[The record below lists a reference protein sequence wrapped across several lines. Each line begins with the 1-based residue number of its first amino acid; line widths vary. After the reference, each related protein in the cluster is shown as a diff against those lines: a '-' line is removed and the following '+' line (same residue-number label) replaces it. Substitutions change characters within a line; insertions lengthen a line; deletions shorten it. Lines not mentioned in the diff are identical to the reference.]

1 MPAFTG
7 FPPGK
12 NPYIP
17 LPEEFFSVALPQ
29 MENLG
34 ELKVVLYLF
43 WRLYQ
48 KEGSPRCASDR
59 ELLADPLLRRTLR
72 RQGDPRPIEE
82 RLRAALEQAQAS
94 GILLRVRVR
103 VDGEVV
109 SWYFFNTDRSRR
121 AVARLQ
127 RGELSP
133 ETLLD
138 AEGPAGQFSSLAN
151 GDGAMSGATGTR
163 GMIHAL
169 TLEVDRPNIFTLYEQ
184 NIGLLPPLVAEEL
197 REAGERF
204 PQEWIE
210 EAFRLAAQQ
219 NKRKWSYIRAILRRW
234 ETEGKGA

>member
-7 FPPGK
+7 FPSGK
-12 NPYIP
+12 NPYVP
-17 LPEEFFSVALPQ
+17 LPETFFSTVLPQ
-29 MENLG
+29 MESLG

-82 RLRAALEQAQAS
+82 RLRAALEQAQAN

-103 VDGEVV
+103 VDGEIV

-121 AVARLQ
+121 AVTRLQ
-127 RGELSP
+127 HGELSP
-133 ETLLD
+133 EALLD
-138 AEGPAGQFSSLAN
+138 VEGPVAQP
-151 GDGAMSGATGTR
+151 SGADDSGAL
-163 GMIHAL
+163 GVIGAGGVIHTLAL
-169 TLEVDRPNIFTLYEQ
+169 EIDRPNIFTMYEQ
-184 NIGLLPPLVAEEL
+184 NVGLLLPLVAEEL
-197 REAGERF
+197 REAGERY
-204 PQEWIE
+204 PQEWLE

>member
-7 FPPGK
+7 FPSGK
-12 NPYIP
+12 NPYVP
-17 LPEEFFSVALPQ
+17 LPETFFSAVLPQ

-59 ELLADPLLRRTLR
+59 ELLADPLLRRTLW

-82 RLRAALEQAQAS
+82 RLRAALEQAQAN
-94 GILLRVRVR
+94 GILLRVRAR

-121 AVARLQ
+121 AVSRLQ

-133 ETLLD
+133 EVLLD
-138 AEGPAGQFSSLAN
+138 AEGPAGQS
-151 GDGAMSGATGTR
+151 
-163 GMIHAL
+163 
-169 TLEVDRPNIFTLYEQ
+169 P
-184 NIGLLPPLVAEEL
+184 GLDD
-197 REAGERF
+197 
-204 PQEWIE
+204 
-210 EAFRLAAQQ
+210 AA
-219 NKRKWSYIRAILRRW
+219 A
-234 ETEGKGA
+234 

>member
-7 FPPGK
+7 FPSGK
-12 NPYIP
+12 NPYVP
-17 LPEEFFSVALPQ
+17 LPETFFSAVLPQ
-29 MENLG
+29 MENIG

-72 RQGDPRPIEE
+72 RQGDPRPTEE
-82 RLRAALEQAQAS
+82 RLRAALEQAQAN

-103 VDGEVV
+103 VDDEIV
-109 SWYFFNTDRSRR
+109 SWYFFNTERSRR
-121 AVARLQ
+121 AVSRLQ

-133 ETLLD
+133 ETLLE
-138 AEGPAGQFSSLAN
+138 AEGPAGLSPGADDGGGLETVGALRTLA
-151 GDGAMSGATGTR
+151 
-163 GMIHAL
+163 
-169 TLEVDRPNIFTLYEQ
+169 LELDRPNIFTLYEQ
-184 NIGLLPPLVAEEL
+184 NVGLLLPLVAEEL
-197 REAGERF
+197 REAGDRY
-204 PQEWIE
+204 PLEWIE

-219 NKRKWSYIRAILRRW
+219 NKRKWSYIRAILHRW

>member
-7 FPPGK
+7 FPSGK
-12 NPYIP
+12 NPYVP
-17 LPEEFFSVALPQ
+17 LPETFFSTVLPQ
-29 MENLG
+29 MDNLG

-43 WRLYQ
+43 WWLYQ

-82 RLRAALEQAQAS
+82 RLRAALEQAQAN

-103 VDGEVV
+103 VDDEIV

-121 AVARLQ
+121 AVTRLQ
-127 RGELSP
+127 RGEISP

-138 AEGPAGQFSSLAN
+138 VEGPVAQPP
-151 GDGAMSGATGTR
+151 GADSGGGALSMG
-163 GMIHAL
+163 GMIHTLAL
-169 TLEVDRPNIFTLYEQ
+169 EIDRPNIFTLYEQ
-184 NIGLLPPLVAEEL
+184 NVGLLLPLVAEEL
-197 REAGERF
+197 REAGERY

>member
-7 FPPGK
+7 FPSGK
-12 NPYIP
+12 NPFVP
-17 LPEEFFSVALPQ
+17 LPEAFFSAVLP
-29 MENLG
+29 EIEDLG
-34 ELKVVLYLF
+34 ELKVILHLF

-82 RLRAALEQAQAS
+82 RLRAALEHAQVG

-121 AVARLQ
+121 AVSRLQ

-133 ETLLD
+133 EALLD
-138 AEGPAGQFSSLAN
+138 AEGPAGAGQPPGGESDA
-151 GDGAMSGATGTR
+151 GV
-163 GMIHAL
+163 IHAL
-169 TLEVDRPNIFTLYEQ
+169 TVEVDRPNIFMLYEQ
-184 NIGLLPPLVAEEL
+184 NVGLLLPLVAEEL
-197 REAGERF
+197 REAGERY
-204 PQEWIE
+204 PQEWVE
-210 EAFRLAAQQ
+210 EAFRLAVQQ
-219 NKRKWSYIRAILRRW
+219 NKRKWSYIRAILHRW
-234 ETEGKGA
+234 EIEGKGA

>member
-7 FPPGK
+7 FPSGK
-12 NPYIP
+12 NPYVP
-17 LPEEFFSVALPQ
+17 LPETFFSTVLPQ

-103 VDGEVV
+103 VDDEVV

-121 AVARLQ
+121 AVTRLQ

-133 ETLLD
+133 EVLLD
-138 AEGPAGQFSSLAN
+138 AEGPAGQSPGAERDGT
-151 GDGAMSGATGTR
+151 GDGEASGLLHT
-163 GMIHAL
+163 L
-169 TLEVDRPNIFTLYEQ
+169 TLELDRPNIFALYEQ
-184 NIGLLPPLVAEEL
+184 NVGLLLPLVAEEL
-197 REAGERF
+197 REAGERY

-219 NKRKWSYIRAILRRW
+219 NKRKWSYIRAILHRW
-234 ETEGKGA
+234 EIEGRGA

>member
-7 FPPGK
+7 FPSGK
-12 NPYIP
+12 NPFVP
-17 LPEEFFSVALPQ
+17 LPEAFFSAVLP
-29 MENLG
+29 EIEDLG
-34 ELKVVLYLF
+34 ELKIVLHLF

-82 RLRAALEQAQAS
+82 RLRAALEHAQAS

-121 AVARLQ
+121 AVSRLQ

-133 ETLLD
+133 EVLLD
-138 AEGPAGQFSSLAN
+138 AEGPAGAGQPPGGA
-151 GDGAMSGATGTR
+151 GDVGV
-163 GMIHAL
+163 IHAL
-169 TLEVDRPNIFTLYEQ
+169 TVEVDRPNIFTLYEQ
-184 NIGLLPPLVAEEL
+184 NVGLLLPLVAEEL
-197 REAGERF
+197 REAGERY
-204 PQEWIE
+204 PQEWVE
-210 EAFRLAAQQ
+210 EAFRLAVQQ
-219 NKRKWSYIRAILRRW
+219 NKRKWSYIRAILHRW
-234 ETEGKGA
+234 EIEGKGA

>member
-17 LPEEFFSVALPQ
+17 LPEAFFSAVLPQ

-121 AVARLQ
+121 AVTRLQ

-138 AEGPAGQFSSLAN
+138 AEGPAGQFSALADEDSVFGVN
-151 GDGAMSGATGTR
+151 GTT
-163 GMIHAL
+163 GMIHTLA
-169 TLEVDRPNIFTLYEQ
+169 LEVDRPNIFTLYEQ

-197 REAGERF
+197 REAGDRY